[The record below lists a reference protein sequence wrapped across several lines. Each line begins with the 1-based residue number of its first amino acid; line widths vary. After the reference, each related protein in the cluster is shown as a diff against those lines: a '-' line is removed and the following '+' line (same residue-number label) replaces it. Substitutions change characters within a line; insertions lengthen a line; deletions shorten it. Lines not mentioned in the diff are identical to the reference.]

1 MTLTTSSIQPRERSF
16 KINGLTLTAKEWG
29 QPGGI
34 PTLALHGWLDNAN
47 TFDRIAPSLPEL
59 HLIALDLAGHG
70 NSGHRPPG
78 VHYEW
83 VLDMQEMLAIARELQ
98 WDKFSLLG
106 HSMGA
111 AICSEFA
118 GLFPEKIERA
128 AMIDGFIHERDNVSK
143 RIKRLREAIEKM
155 VDAHL
160 KRPPVYAN
168 VDDMVKRVQEATDQ
182 SREAAAVLVARGHKQ
197 VEGGFTWRSDPR
209 LRFPTPGRLT
219 GDEIDELMRA
229 STAPSLLIVA
239 ARGDKWY
246 HHGIERRQKHH
257 AYLRVETIDGPHHLH
272 LEEQADAVA
281 DLIRKHLIER
291 RG

>member
-1 MTLTTSSIQPRERSF
+1 MSLNTSSNKPRERSF
-16 KINGLTLTAKEWG
+16 KVNGLTLTAKEWG
-29 QPGGI
+29 TPGGI
-34 PTLALHGWLDNAN
+34 PAFGLHGWLDNAN
-47 TFDRIAPSLPEL
+47 TFDRIAPELPEL
-59 HLIALDLAGHG
+59 HLVALDLAGHG
-70 NSGHRPPG
+70 FSDHRQPG

-98 WDKFSLLG
+98 WDKFNLLG

-118 GLFPEKIERA
+118 GLFPEKVDRA
-128 AMIDGFIHERDNVSK
+128 VMIDGFIHERDNVSK

-160 KRPPVYAN
+160 KRPPVYDSVEA
-168 VDDMVKRVQEATDQ
+168 MIKRVQGATDQ
-182 SREAAAVLVARGHKQ
+182 SYEAAAQLVARGYKQ
-197 VEGGFTWRSDPR
+197 VDGGFTWRSDPR
-209 LRFPTPGRLT
+209 LRFPTPGRLM

-239 ARGDKWY
+239 ERGDKWY

-257 AYLRVETIDGPHHLH
+257 SHLRVENIDGPHHLH
-272 LEEQADAVA
+272 LEEQAGQVA
-281 DLIRKHLIER
+281 ALIRQHLIER
-291 RG
+291 R